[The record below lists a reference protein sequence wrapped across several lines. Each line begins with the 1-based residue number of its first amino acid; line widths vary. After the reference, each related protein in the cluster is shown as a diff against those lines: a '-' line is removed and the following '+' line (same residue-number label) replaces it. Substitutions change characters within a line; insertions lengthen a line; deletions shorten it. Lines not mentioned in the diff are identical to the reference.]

1 MGRRIT
7 QVRPTNNNREFRNKS
22 FTAYKRKLVKKILG
36 LKESGWM
43 IEGLKALS
51 EAREAR
57 NAGTL
62 RWGGISPLSCHEGS
76 RSIAPAQYFNLT
88 YKSVCF
94 IVRLAG

>member
-1 MGRRIT
+1 MDRWATWEGALHKLGLPIIT
-7 QVRPTNNNREFRNKS
+7 ASFVIKVLQHTEFYS
-22 FTAYKRKLVKKILG
+22 KLVKKILG

-62 RWGGISPLSCHEGS
+62 RWGGISPLS
-76 RSIAPAQYFNLT
+76 
-88 YKSVCF
+88 
-94 IVRLAG
+94 